1 MHRPHKLTI
10 LLLLLAL
17 AAGTLCACSPFDVAS
32 DVAVTS
38 DTAEDLVTVGFSQ
51 LGSESAWRTA
61 NTKSVQ
67 DTLTTEN
74 GFFLMYDNARQ
85 LQDQQIKALRSFISQ
100 RVDAIVFCPVA
111 EDGWETVLGEA
122 KEAGVPVIAL
132 DRNILPKDQPLLT
145 AFLGEDMRTE
155 GVKAGTWLEKEL
167 KKQGREDEDIQIA
180 VLEGTEGSSAT
191 EGRCEGFLA
200 IASRHQNWHFTA
212 QASGE
217 FTRAKGK
224 EVMKRFLSEF
234 SDIDVVIAQNDDMA
248 LGALEAIESA
258 GRLYDAEGEKMIL
271 ISYDGCKEALEAV
284 TNGEI
289 DLDVECNPLSG
300 PKLKTLIENIL
311 AGRSYSAVNY
321 MPEKIFTRENVDQY
335 LDSRMY

>member
-1 MHRPHKLTI
+1 MKEYRKLGI
-10 LLLLLAL
+10 LLLLAAL
-17 AAGTLCACSPFDVAS
+17 AAGTLAGCSPFDASPEVAGS
-32 DVAVTS
+32 AAT
-38 DTAEDLVTVGFSQ
+38 EENLVTVGFSQ

-67 DTLTTEN
+67 EALTTEN
-74 GFFLMYDNARQ
+74 GFFLLYDNARQ

-100 RVDAIVFCPVA
+100 RVDVIVFCPVS

-122 KEAGVPVIAL
+122 KEAAVPVIAL
-132 DRNILPKDQPLLT
+132 DRNIAERDQSLLT
-145 AFLGEDMRTE
+145 AFLGEDMRAE
-155 GVKAGTWLEKEL
+155 GVKAGTWLEKTLEE
-167 KKQGREDEDIQIA
+167 QGREEEDIQIA
-180 VLEGTEGSSAT
+180 VLEGTGGSSST
-191 EGRCEGFLA
+191 EGRSEGFLA
-200 IASRHQNWHFTA
+200 IASRHQNWHFAA

-258 GRLYDAEGEKMIL
+258 GRMFDKEGKKIIL
-271 ISYDGCKEALEAV
+271 ISFDGSKEALEAV
-284 TNGEI
+284 KDGEI

-300 PKLKTLIENIL
+300 PKLAALVGDIL
-311 AGRSYSAVNY
+311 DGRSYDRVNY
-321 MPEKIFTRENVDQY
+321 MPEKIFTRENVDSY
-335 LDSRMY
+335 LEGRTY